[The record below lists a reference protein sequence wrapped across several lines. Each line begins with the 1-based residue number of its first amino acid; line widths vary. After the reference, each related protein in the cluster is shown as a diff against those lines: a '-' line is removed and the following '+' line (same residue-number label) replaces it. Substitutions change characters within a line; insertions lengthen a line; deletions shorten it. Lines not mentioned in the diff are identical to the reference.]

1 MTINQAADF
10 ITNTL
15 KQPFN
20 HELKERVKDSIR
32 NKGAAYLFQRS
43 RQGESTEGLALDF
56 TLEVIPFNQ
65 DDACLPATD
74 CSWSITTNAINDYVS
89 LAIGAPFHNV
99 YTSNGIPLTFTT
111 RSQYLHTRFLKTSKG
126 QLFYILENKK
136 LLFPNAK
143 FIDRIHVKT
152 IVLDPS
158 SIISLCSAE
167 CYTDDML
174 LPLPTHVLDYILN
187 AIITEQLNFTKGII
201 PDKEVEINEK

>member
-1 MTINQAADF
+1 MIINQAADF

-20 HELKERVKDSIR
+20 YELKERVKDSIR

-43 RQGESTEGLALDF
+43 RQGESSDGLALDF
-56 TLEVIPFNQ
+56 TLEVVPFNQ
-65 DDACLPATD
+65 DDNCLPATD
-74 CSWSITTNAINDYVS
+74 CSWGITTNAINDYVS

-99 YTSNGIPLTFTT
+99 YTSNGIPLTYIT
-111 RSQYLHTRFLKTSKG
+111 RSQYMHVRFLKTSKG

-143 FIDRIHVKT
+143 YIDKIHIKT

-158 SIISLCSAE
+158 SIVALCDE
-167 CYTDDML
+167 QCYTDDML
-174 LPLPTHVLDYILN
+174 LPLPSHVLDYILN
-187 AIITEQLNFTKGII
+187 TIITEQLNFTRGVGL
-201 PDKEVEINEK
+201 DKEIEISEK